1 MSAVTK
7 WLIGLSVVWILFTVI
22 SCVCE
27 AAWTPAGDLSKL
39 DTLLNPQWSIDGIK
53 AFVSTFWDILQ
64 WDYPFLSHGVYQIL
78 QYIGRA
84 ISAIVGIIIVIE
96 LVQIVMSSLGRLFGL
111 AR

>member
-7 WLIGLSVVWILFTVI
+7 WLIGLSVVWILFTII

-27 AAWTPAGDLSKL
+27 AAWTPAGDLSKI

-53 AFVSTFWDILQ
+53 AFVATFWTMLQ
-64 WDYPFLSHGVYQIL
+64 WDYPFLSHGVFIIL
-78 QYIGRA
+78 HYIGRA
-84 ISAIVGIIIVIE
+84 ISAIVGIIIVID
-96 LVQIVMSSLGRLFGL
+96 LVQIAASALGRLLGF